1 MQKQMKIPGPDHP
14 ITIEPTGERVVVRA
28 GDRVVAETERAL
40 TLQEAAYNSVQYVP
54 LEDVDQTVLRRTDHH
69 TYCPFKGDASYYTV
83 VTPDGEI
90 ENVVWTYEEPYAAMR
105 EIAGHVAFYANRVDV
120 RVGGGQLGT

>member
-1 MQKQMKIPGPDHP
+1 MKTPGPDHP

-40 TLQEAAYNSVQYVP
+40 TLQEAAYNPVQYVP

-83 VTPDGEI
+83 VTPGGEI
-90 ENVVWTYEEPYAAMR
+90 ENVVWTYEEPYDAMR
-105 EIAGHVAFYANRVDV
+105 PIAGHVAFYANRIDV
-120 RVGGGQLGT
+120 SVG